1 MKKSKLDYEDRQFI
15 AYNLL
20 SVGYSPQVGKNK
32 LGFIVAGFGD
42 VDPET
47 GEFLYPLTVV
57 NGKVAP
63 RVVLDACRDLEEKLT
78 EAKKK
83 AASKATSGASA
94 RGMARTHAHVDSL
107 PYISNH
113 INYRDGHIVM
123 GNAVEMAS
131 DSPFGEITDRILS
144 RDINAAVRH
153 STEMAFPENRAD
165 DNTRQSR
172 GSESVSCSVSES
184 YSSRSSSASYSDSSS
199 SSDSGSSSSCD

>member
-1 MKKSKLDYEDRQFI
+1 MKKSKLDYANRQFI
-15 AYNLL
+15 AYNMLA
-20 SVGYSPQVGKNK
+20 VGYSPQVGKNK

-63 RVVLDACRDLEEKLT
+63 HGALDACRDLEEKLA

-83 AASKATSGASA
+83 AASKATPGVSA
-94 RGMARTHAHVDSL
+94 RGMTRTHAHVDSL

-131 DSPFGEITDRILS
+131 DSPFSEITDRVLA

-153 STEMAFPENRAD
+153 AAEMTFPENRTD

-172 GSESVSCSVSES
+172 GSESVSCSES
-184 YSSRSSSASYSDSSS
+184 YSSRSSSSSYSDSSS